1 MVSGLAARGRVV
13 VDVGAAK
20 ALRRENKSLLAAGVQ
35 AVEGPFERGDA
46 VNIHGPDGERIACG
60 ITNYGDR
67 EVEAIRGLRSD
78 RIAEVLGHEYGA
90 EVVHR
95 NNLVLL

>member
-1 MVSGLAARGRVV
+1 
-13 VDVGAAK
+13 
-20 ALRRENKSLLAAGVQ
+20 
-35 AVEGPFERGDA
+35 VEGPFERGDA